1 MEERMQMEQE
11 VTLEQM
17 LEARE
22 RRVQRQRTLL
32 DRYGQSLI
40 CLTMNV
46 AGPVKNSLLI
56 RRGFFWAEELLL
68 GQLAGR
74 GISCLHRERYGPAT
88 GNEGFYVVS
97 GDAAALKQLTVEM
110 EEHCEIGRL
119 LDLDV
124 LDPRGEKMERQS
136 LGLMPRRCLICG
148 GPAWACARSRSHSV
162 QELRQK
168 TETMLR
174 QAFARQDAQTVAGL
188 ACRSLLYEVCVTPKP
203 GLVDRKNSGSHRDM
217 DIFTFLN
224 STSVLFP
231 YFERCVRQAMGG
243 LWDRRSSSPPCGG
256 RESWLSKPCWR
267 PPAGSTPIRGLFFPW
282 ACAARLWGSCPGS
295 SGGTRRRSWIGA
307 GSWPRAW
314 WSRITGA

>member
-97 GDAAALKQLTVEM
+97 GDAAALKQL
-110 EEHCEIGRL
+110 GRWRWRSIVRL
-119 LDLDV
+119 AGCWTWTSWI
-124 LDPRGEKMERQS
+124 PGE
-136 LGLMPRRCLICG
+136 RR
-148 GPAWACARSRSHSV
+148 WNDS
-162 QELRQK
+162 
-168 TETMLR
+168 
-174 QAFARQDAQTVAGL
+174 
-188 ACRSLLYEVCVTPKP
+188 
-203 GLVDRKNSGSHRDM
+203 
-217 DIFTFLN
+217 
-224 STSVLFP
+224 
-231 YFERCVRQAMGG
+231 
-243 LWDRRSSSPPCGG
+243 
-256 RESWLSKPCWR
+256 
-267 PPAGSTPIRGLFFPW
+267 PW
-282 ACAARLWGSCPGS
+282 A
-295 SGGTRRRSWIGA
+295 
-307 GSWPRAW
+307 
-314 WSRITGA
+314 

>member
-74 GISCLHRERYGPAT
+74 GHFVPAPGRYGPAT
-88 GNEGFYVVS
+88 GNEGLYVVS

-124 LDPRGEKMERQS
+124 LDPRGERWNDS
-136 LGLMPRRCLICG
+136 
-148 GPAWACARSRSHSV
+148 
-162 QELRQK
+162 
-168 TETMLR
+168 
-174 QAFARQDAQTVAGL
+174 
-188 ACRSLLYEVCVTPKP
+188 
-203 GLVDRKNSGSHRDM
+203 
-217 DIFTFLN
+217 
-224 STSVLFP
+224 
-231 YFERCVRQAMGG
+231 
-243 LWDRRSSSPPCGG
+243 
-256 RESWLSKPCWR
+256 
-267 PPAGSTPIRGLFFPW
+267 PW
-282 ACAARLWGSCPGS
+282 A
-295 SGGTRRRSWIGA
+295 
-307 GSWPRAW
+307 
-314 WSRITGA
+314 

>member
-17 LEARE
+17 LEARV

-124 LDPRGEKMERQS
+124 LDPRERRWNDS
-136 LGLMPRRCLICG
+136 
-148 GPAWACARSRSHSV
+148 
-162 QELRQK
+162 
-168 TETMLR
+168 
-174 QAFARQDAQTVAGL
+174 
-188 ACRSLLYEVCVTPKP
+188 
-203 GLVDRKNSGSHRDM
+203 
-217 DIFTFLN
+217 
-224 STSVLFP
+224 
-231 YFERCVRQAMGG
+231 
-243 LWDRRSSSPPCGG
+243 
-256 RESWLSKPCWR
+256 
-267 PPAGSTPIRGLFFPW
+267 PW
-282 ACAARLWGSCPGS
+282 A
-295 SGGTRRRSWIGA
+295 
-307 GSWPRAW
+307 
-314 WSRITGA
+314 

>member
-110 EEHCEIGRL
+110 EEHCEIGCPDCGRTGL
-119 LDLDV
+119 PEPAV
-124 LDPRGEKMERQS
+124 RGLRDAEA
-136 LGLMPRRCLICG
+136 GAG
-148 GPAWACARSRSHSV
+148 GPEK
-162 QELRQK
+162 QRQPPGYGHLYLS
-168 TETMLR
+168 E
-174 QAFARQDAQTVAGL
+174 QHV
-188 ACRSLLYEVCVTPKP
+188 CPVSLL
-203 GLVDRKNSGSHRDM
+203 
-217 DIFTFLN
+217 
-224 STSVLFP
+224 
-231 YFERCVRQAMGG
+231 
-243 LWDRRSSSPPCGG
+243 
-256 RESWLSKPCWR
+256 
-267 PPAGSTPIRGLFFPW
+267 
-282 ACAARLWGSCPGS
+282 
-295 SGGTRRRSWIGA
+295 
-307 GSWPRAW
+307 
-314 WSRITGA
+314 

>member
-1 MEERMQMEQE
+1 M
-11 VTLEQM
+11 
-17 LEARE
+17 
-22 RRVQRQRTLL
+22 
-32 DRYGQSLI
+32 
-40 CLTMNV
+40 
-46 AGPVKNSLLI
+46 
-56 RRGFFWAEELLL
+56 

-188 ACRSLLYEVCVTPKP
+188 ACRSLAV
-203 GLVDRKNSGSHRDM
+203 
-217 DIFTFLN
+217 
-224 STSVLFP
+224 
-231 YFERCVRQAMGG
+231 
-243 LWDRRSSSPPCGG
+243 
-256 RESWLSKPCWR
+256 
-267 PPAGSTPIRGLFFPW
+267 RGLRD
-282 ACAARLWGSCPGS
+282 AEA
-295 SGGTRRRSWIGA
+295 GA
-307 GSWPRAW
+307 GGPEKQRQPPGYGHLYLSEQHVCPV
-314 WSRITGA
+314 SLL